1 MSDPIL
7 DLVGR
12 LPSASV
18 APDRSRRVQRRCRRV
33 LERRAR
39 DRAADR
45 RVWRPAW
52 SRALIGLAAIY
63 LAEAIRQSLWVY
75 GVR

>member
-1 MSDPIL
+1 MNDPIL
-7 DLVGR
+7 DLVVR

-18 APDRSRRVQRRCRRV
+18 PPDRARDVRERCRRV

-39 DRAADR
+39 GRVAGR
-45 RVWRPAW
+45 RVWRPVW
-52 SRALIGLAAIY
+52 SGATIGLAAIY
-63 LAEAIRQSLWVY
+63 LAEALRQVWAL

>member
-18 APDRSRRVQRRCRRV
+18 PPDRARDVRERCRRV
-33 LERRAR
+33 LERRAGG
-39 DRAADR
+39 RASDR
-45 RVWRPAW
+45 RAWRPVW
-52 SRALIGLAAIY
+52 SRATIGLAAIY
-63 LAEAIRQSLWVY
+63 LAEALRQAVF